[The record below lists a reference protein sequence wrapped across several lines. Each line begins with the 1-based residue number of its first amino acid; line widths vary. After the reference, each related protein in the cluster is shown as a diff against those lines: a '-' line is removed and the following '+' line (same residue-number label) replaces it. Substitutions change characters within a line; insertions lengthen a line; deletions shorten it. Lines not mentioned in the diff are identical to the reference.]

1 VAIDNPHLIIGNCA
15 NFLPFCN
22 QLSPMIK
29 VKDLLVETQFGFR
42 DFTQIDIV
50 RIKKIHVTVRNDQ
63 NL

>member
-1 VAIDNPHLIIGNCA
+1 
-15 NFLPFCN
+15 
-22 QLSPMIK
+22 MIK